1 MTKKNFLDMI
11 QNKAKLSEE
20 VAKVWNV
27 AVKVDE
33 DDPRWAKVE
42 SHPDEN
48 IVIHSFETVFGMK
61 EQVEQVDE
69 NALLIKK
76 AERELAKAKERL
88 VKLESKRVEIQNYD
102 FKGDEQRR
110 ESMLQNNLYLIESQ
124 KKRIAQLEG
133 SLKVFKR

>member
-1 MTKKNFLDMI
+1 MTKKKFLDQI

-20 VAKVWNV
+20 VAKVWSV
-27 AVKVDE
+27 AIKVDE
-33 DDPRWAKVE
+33 NDPRWAKVE

-48 IVIHSFETVFGMK
+48 IVINSFEVVFGMR

-69 NALLIKK
+69 DALLIKK

-88 VKLESKRVEIQNYD
+88 VELENKRVEIQNYD

-110 ESMLQNNLYLIESQ
+110 ESILENNAYLIESQ
-124 KKRIAQLEG
+124 KKRIAQLEN
-133 SLKVFKR
+133 SLKVLKG